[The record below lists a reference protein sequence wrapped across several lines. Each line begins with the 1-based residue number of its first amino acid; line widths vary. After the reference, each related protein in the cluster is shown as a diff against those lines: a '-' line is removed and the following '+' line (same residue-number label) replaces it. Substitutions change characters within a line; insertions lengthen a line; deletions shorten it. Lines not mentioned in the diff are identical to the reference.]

1 MKRLIALVLA
11 MTLILSVCSLA
22 AADDKVKIRVL
33 FLQNTWHGDPN
44 DMEIY
49 KKIEEMSGVEVEWI
63 IYSSATWNEKKQLV
77 LAGQDLPD
85 VFYMNA
91 LSTDDVNK
99 FSQQGMLV
107 DLTDLIPQYCPNLTA
122 VFEKMPHFKAVC
134 TNQDDGRIYNI
145 ARAAEREAQYMGG
158 QLYINKAWL
167 DKLGLAIPETM
178 EEYHAAL
185 KAFKE
190 QDPNGNGVNDEIP
203 FTFYYNSNVP
213 DEGYTYD
220 SLFGA
225 FGLVDGIEGVAP
237 HFIKT
242 EDGQIVYVPM
252 QEQYKNAIKYFHQMI
267 EENLW
272 DVEGFTSLDSSSMNA
287 KGHND
292 PEILGSF
299 IAYDETFIVPESRY
313 EDYVL
318 LAPLA
323 GEDGTRLWL
332 RNGKSNGNVN
342 GTQFQMTVAARGKEE
357 AIMRWLDA
365 HFDQDISIQLF
376 LGAEGTTI
384 QKNADGMYEYIP
396 TPEGMSYSEFR
407 YHNAPV
413 HVPCAI
419 PAADW
424 GVTVQVMDEDKQRVD
439 AIKNVYGEYM
449 TQSNLFLLPNNEESA
464 YFLAEG
470 TDIKQ
475 YVNNQQV
482 KWLMQGGIDEEW
494 DAYLQ
499 KLENMGVQ
507 KYIDTVIAI
516 DARMQ

>member
-178 EEYHAAL
+178 EE
-185 KAFKE
+185 
-190 QDPNGNGVNDEIP
+190 
-203 FTFYYNSNVP
+203 
-213 DEGYTYD
+213 
-220 SLFGA
+220 
-225 FGLVDGIEGVAP
+225 
-237 HFIKT
+237 
-242 EDGQIVYVPM
+242 
-252 QEQYKNAIKYFHQMI
+252 
-267 EENLW
+267 
-272 DVEGFTSLDSSSMNA
+272 
-287 KGHND
+287 
-292 PEILGSF
+292 
-299 IAYDETFIVPESRY
+299 
-313 EDYVL
+313 
-318 LAPLA
+318 
-323 GEDGTRLWL
+323 
-332 RNGKSNGNVN
+332 
-342 GTQFQMTVAARGKEE
+342 
-357 AIMRWLDA
+357 
-365 HFDQDISIQLF
+365 
-376 LGAEGTTI
+376 
-384 QKNADGMYEYIP
+384 
-396 TPEGMSYSEFR
+396 
-407 YHNAPV
+407 
-413 HVPCAI
+413 
-419 PAADW
+419 
-424 GVTVQVMDEDKQRVD
+424 
-439 AIKNVYGEYM
+439 
-449 TQSNLFLLPNNEESA
+449 
-464 YFLAEG
+464 
-470 TDIKQ
+470 
-475 YVNNQQV
+475 
-482 KWLMQGGIDEEW
+482 
-494 DAYLQ
+494 
-499 KLENMGVQ
+499 
-507 KYIDTVIAI
+507 
-516 DARMQ
+516 